1 MCGLMKSTKPLLTN
15 GFMFAFL
22 NSSSSVDTASIV
34 PVTVLTGNFPAA
46 CFKNLLNTIKHLK
59 TGNIPTV
66 LTSVAKTV
74 NPAGAMV
81 LKTAGTFNQ
90 ITNLLTKYLDK
101 KDKGFKYI
109 IIIG

>member
-1 MCGLMKSTKPLLTN
+1 M
-15 GFMFAFL
+15 
-22 NSSSSVDTASIV
+22 
-34 PVTVLTGNFPAA
+34 
-46 CFKNLLNTIKHLK
+46 
-59 TGNIPTV
+59 V

-74 NPAGAMV
+74 KPAGAMA

-90 ITNLLTKYLDK
+90 ITNLLTKNLDK